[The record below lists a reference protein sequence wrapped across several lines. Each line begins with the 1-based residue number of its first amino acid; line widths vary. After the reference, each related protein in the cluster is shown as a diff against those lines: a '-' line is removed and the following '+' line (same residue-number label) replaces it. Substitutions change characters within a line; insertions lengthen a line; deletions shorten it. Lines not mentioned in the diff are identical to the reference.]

1 MKFETVEKPKQVM
14 THAER
19 NKKWKKKNPEK
30 VQAQKKLEDERDYL
44 RRPFIAWDGEGVTD
58 PSDNEHYY
66 NMLANSMGDCIS
78 TPHNSFSKYSGLST
92 VEILEFL
99 CDCKSNYPDAI
110 HIIYG
115 GGYDFN
121 MFLKD
126 LTRDELWELYKKD
139 KIIWRGFSLTW
150 RRGRTF
156 EVRDLTVRDSKA
168 IIIYDTIPFFQT
180 SFINAC
186 DSYLGDRFQ
195 ARDIIV
201 EQKKNRG
208 TFTNDDF
215 KTVRHYNDL
224 ELVNLVLL
232 LEELRIRLNKVGIR
246 LKRWD
251 GPGAIATVLLS
262 RYKVPD
268 AMAECPEE
276 VARAARFAYAGG
288 RFEPIKL
295 GVNDEPAYEYDL
307 NSAYPYALQ
316 FLPNLNNGR
325 WIYRDKNIPRPKRR
339 ESFTLY
345 HVQFWVH
352 PSQQTENT
360 NNKHAQPRPFFQR
373 LKDGNIYYGEKVEGW
388 FWASEVYEGFEY
400 IKRHAGKIALV
411 ESWEFVENDPNDK
424 PFSFVPKL
432 YHERQLLKAAG
443 DGAHVGIKLGLN
455 SMYGKLAQQVGWRKD
470 YYGNVHKPPF
480 HQLEWAGFTTAL
492 CRSLVLHAAIEN
504 LDSVIAFETDAL
516 FTSKKLDHLEIG
528 PGLGNWEVTEFKN
541 LSYIQSGFYFG
552 DVVQNDGSTKTIIK
566 TRGVNKPSEEDA
578 LQFRHDIE
586 ESFLTYGS
594 YTADATRFITAG
606 QALHQKFEL
615 WHTWVTTPREISGHN
630 AATKRFHA
638 HEMCKACNYTRPAE
652 GTLFFNSD
660 TNERLARGWH
670 DTTIGFKSLLLEW
683 EDRMNVEYPI
693 EWLETST
700 PKDMQDEI
708 TNARADDYEQIALWD
723 ENGV

>member
-1 MKFETVEKPKQVM
+1 MKFETVEPIKAK
-14 THAER
+14 TTAER
-19 NKKWKKKNPEK
+19 RKQYKKNNPDKIKAEK
-30 VQAQKKLEDERDYL
+30 KVEDERDYL
-44 RRPFIAWDGEGVTD
+44 RRPFIAWDGEGVTN

-66 NMLANSMGDCIS
+66 NMLANSMGDCIN
-78 TPHNSFSKYSGLST
+78 TPHNSFHKYTGLST

-126 LTRDELWELYKKD
+126 LSKEDLWELYTKD
-139 KIIWRGFSLTW
+139 RLIWKGFSITW

-156 EVRDLTVRDSKA
+156 EVRDLTVRNSKA
-168 IIIYDTIPFFQT
+168 LIIYDCIPFFQT
-180 SFINAC
+180 SFVNAC

-195 ARDIIV
+195 AREIIV

-208 TFTNDDF
+208 KFTNDDF

-224 ELVNLVLL
+224 ELLNLVLL
-232 LEELRIRLNKVGIR
+232 MEELRIRLNKIGIR
-246 LKRWD
+246 LRRWD

-276 VARAARFAYAGG
+276 VATAARYAYAGG

-295 GVNDEPAYEYDL
+295 GVTDEPAYEYDL

-316 FLPNLNNGR
+316 FLPNLNNGK
-325 WIYRDKNIPRPKRR
+325 WIHKKNRIKRPTKR

-345 HVQFWVH
+345 HVRFWTNQDQ
-352 PSQQTENT
+352 STAAT
-360 NNKHAQPRPFFQR
+360 NNRSAQPRPFFQR

-388 FWASEVYEGFEY
+388 FWASEVFEGYEY
-400 IKRHAGKIALV
+400 IARYPESHIELV
-411 ESWEFVENDPNDK
+411 ESWEFKEYDPTDK

-470 YYGNVHKPPF
+470 YYGTVHKPPF

-492 CRSLVLHAAIEN
+492 CRSLVLHAAIDE

-516 FTSKKLDHLEIG
+516 FTSKPLKHLNIG
-528 PGLGNWEVTEFKN
+528 AGLGNWEVTEFEN

-552 DVVQNDGSTKTIIK
+552 TINGKTLIK
-566 TRGVNKPSEEDA
+566 SRGINKPEEEDKE
-578 LQFRHDIE
+578 QFRKDIE
-586 ESFLTYGS
+586 QSFLMYGS
-594 YTADATRFITAG
+594 YKAEATRFITAG
-606 QALHQKFEL
+606 QALHQNFDL
-615 WHTWVTTPREISGHN
+615 WHTWVTSPREITGHN
-630 AATKRFHA
+630 IGTKRFHA
-638 HEMCKACNYTRPAE
+638 PEMCKLCNYTRHEE
-652 GTLFFNSD
+652 GTLFFNSED
-660 TNERLARGWH
+660 NEPFKTGWH
-670 DTTIGFKSLLLEW
+670 DTVIGMKSLKLSW

-693 EWLETST
+693 EWLKTST
-700 PKDMQDEI
+700 PNDVKDEI
-708 TNARADDYEQIALWD
+708 TAARQEDYEQIALWD
-723 ENGV
+723 EDTV